1 MLSLI
6 HIFLD
11 VSIAETGES
20 IPDVLP
26 EDVPEPVVNLREVL
40 QGLSVRN
47 LQECYN
53 DAVYYRDEMRQL
65 FITCLLYTSRC
76 V

>member
-1 MLSLI
+1 MTILDQQGI
-6 HIFLD
+6 EHPHIVTESGRATVAYYSILLFNILD

-47 LQECYN
+47 LQ
-53 DAVYYRDEMRQL
+53 
-65 FITCLLYTSRC
+65 
-76 V
+76 